1 MPASHKRR
9 QGWYDRVGKSSGL
22 LRVADSHFM
31 LRNVARASVGEAESE
46 LPTGSDF
53 PWLLLRQD
61 TEA

>member
-1 MPASHKRR
+1 MTCGQKLWAPE
-9 QGWYDRVGKSSGL
+9 
-22 LRVADSHFM
+22 RVADSHFI

>member
-1 MPASHKRR
+1 
-9 QGWYDRVGKSSGL
+9 
-22 LRVADSHFM
+22 M